1 MRLSL
6 WLLIAV
12 GAIAALLAW
21 AVFDPAF
28 PSVPAT
34 SPDAQP
40 SLGGVPPGHWLVGSG
55 PIAANAH
62 LMIQEPE
69 GKAITHDIALFSLV
83 TDSFQGLIAIS
94 MSESDRRWLRRGED
108 LMQFRPEQGDV
119 VPVDSSDERRGPLL
133 GSALGLEE
141 FFVGFQLDAYR
152 QVGHTARGDGGL
164 RITLAAPDSADTQVE
179 LTYARIDVE
188 VDADGRPIRW
198 DTYDAAGSL
207 GKTVVIEDYVN
218 YQDQS
223 VIGTVRVRDET
234 TSIES
239 TLTVSNREAHS
250 LPSFG
255 FTPATLQTMEV
266 TESE

>member
-1 MRLSL
+1 MRTL
-6 WLLIAV
+6 WILIAV
-12 GAIAALLAW
+12 GVATLVAWVALGLA
-21 AVFDPAF
+21 
-28 PSVPAT
+28 PSPST
-34 SPDAQP
+34 SQNADTT
-40 SLGGVPPGHWLVGSG
+40 LTPPGHWLVGSG
-55 PIAANAH
+55 PITASVQ
-62 LMIQEPE
+62 LTTE
-69 GKAITHDIALFSLV
+69 GSESETTTRNLALFSLV

-94 MSESDRRWLRRGED
+94 MGQSDRRWLRRGED